1 MILPDREIKNLLSGG
16 VITCAQVSNI
26 NPWSLDVTLDDS
38 LLVER
43 NYWKQRWD
51 YWTKKTPPNIWQ
63 TLQLDYYEYY
73 ELKPQ
78 EFVLG
83 NTIEQLNLP
92 DDIGA
97 ELYLKSSRAREGYD
111 HAKAVWI
118 DPGFT
123 GSITLEIR
131 NNLRFNSLELYCGL
145 PIAQLVFYKGEK
157 PDKSYRETG
166 RYNGFTTVQASLG

>member
-1 MILPDREIKNLLSGG
+1 MILPDREIKKLILDGIVNYATYS
-16 VITCAQVSNI
+16 QI
-26 NPWSLDVTLDDS
+26 NPWSLDVRLSEHLLIEERPNGSGEIWRRVELIDD
-38 LLVER
+38 LR
-43 NYWKQRWD
+43 Y
-51 YWTKKTPPNIWQ
+51 
-63 TLQLDYYEYY
+63 QLF
-73 ELKPQ
+73 PQ
-78 EFVLG
+78 EFALG

-123 GSITLEIR
+123 GSITLEVR
-131 NNLRFNSLELYCGL
+131 NNLRFNSIDLYCGL
-145 PIAQLVFYKGEK
+145 AIAQLVFYKGEK

-166 RYNGFTTVQASLG
+166 RYNGFTTVQASLDDERNW

>member
-1 MILPDREIKNLLSGG
+1 MILPDREIKNLLSDG
-16 VITCAQVSNI
+16 VITCAQASNI
-26 NPWSLDVTLDDS
+26 NPWSLDVRLDRN
-38 LLVER
+38 LLIEKRPYEVEHYVP
-43 NYWKQRWD
+43 NDIWKAFELHDAWD
-51 YWTKKTPPNIWQ
+51 YK
-63 TLQLDYYEYY
+63 LE
-73 ELKPQ
+73 PQ

-131 NNLRFNSLELYCGL
+131 NNLKFNSLELYCGL
-145 PIAQLVFYKGEK
+145 AIAQLVFYKGEK